1 MVVVSFHLARFASA
15 TAATARVPVDRL
27 ALRRVPG
34 LRFGRLLGTGRGRTM
49 SASADLHRWAIFA
62 VWDDEAAAERF
73 RSHPLSRRWD
83 RGDERFDVLLRPLG
97 AHGAWAGT
105 DPLGD
110 DSSTNRGDESNE
122 SSTNRSG
129 TRPDGSDESSTNRPR
144 SAPDE
149 SNESS
154 TNRSPPPAEPVAVL
168 TRATVRW
175 RHVPPFLRSVPAVDA
190 HLHTADGLLRA
201 VGIGEL
207 PVGRQATFSLWRDAE
222 AMTRFAYRTA
232 EHVDVVQRTRDHG
245 WYGEEW
251 FARFEPLAWTG
262 TWDGGHP
269 LG

>member
-1 MVVVSFHLARFASA
+1 MVVASFHLARFPSA

-73 RSHPLSRRWD
+73 RSHRLSRRWD
-83 RGDERFDVLLRPLG
+83 GAGERFDVLLRPLG
-97 AHGAWAGT
+97 AHGAWSRI

-110 DSSTNRGDESNE
+110 DSSTNRCDESDE
-122 SSTNRSG
+122 SPTNRSQH
-129 TRPDGSDESSTNRPR
+129 
-144 SAPDE
+144 
-149 SNESS
+149 
-154 TNRSPPPAEPVAVL
+154 PAGPVAVL

-175 RHVPPFLRSVPAVDA
+175 RHVPAFLRSVPAVDA
-190 HLHTADGLLRA
+190 HLHTADGLLQA

-222 AMTRFAYRTA
+222 AMTRFAYRSA

-251 FARFEPLAWTG
+251 FARFQPVAWSG
-262 TWDGGHP
+262 TWDGGRP